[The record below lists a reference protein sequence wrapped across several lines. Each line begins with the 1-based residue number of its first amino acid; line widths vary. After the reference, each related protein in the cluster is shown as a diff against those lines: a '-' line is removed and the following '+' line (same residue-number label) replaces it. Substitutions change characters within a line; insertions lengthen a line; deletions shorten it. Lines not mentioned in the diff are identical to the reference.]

1 MIFKCFFGGF
11 HLICPI
17 HLCFFKKNTCFYR
30 KKTQRVVLRK
40 KKKTTTSP
48 TPNFRRHAFTI
59 SCARCDKR
67 SKMTSSRHCILAS
80 IFFGCS
86 NFPRG
91 GSVPQKIY
99 LPETNSQFTPE
110 NQWLEDEFAFW
121 DGPLICRSELLV
133 SGSVLKFFIRDIG
146 KTPKW

>member
-1 MIFKCFFGGF
+1 MFFWRVSP
-11 HLICPI
+11 HLSHPSLLFQKK
-17 HLCFFKKNTCFYR
+17 HMFLPEKNTTR
-30 KKTQRVVLRK
+30 RPSK
-40 KKKTTTSP
+40 KKKKKTTSP